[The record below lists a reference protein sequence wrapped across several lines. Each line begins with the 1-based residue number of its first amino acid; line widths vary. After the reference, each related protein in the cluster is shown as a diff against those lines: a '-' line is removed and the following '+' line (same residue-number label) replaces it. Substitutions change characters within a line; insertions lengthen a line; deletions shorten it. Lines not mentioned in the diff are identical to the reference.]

1 MPDGKGKIFEWKGMP
16 EKAQQILGE
25 DFWYEINKMI
35 PKQGPPIDIYKTDE
49 QVVVVVETPGLM
61 SADKL
66 TIRIKG
72 MKLFISGEIP
82 TTYTVTEEEILQR
95 ERFRGSFKREILL
108 PDDIVPDGPIEAQ
121 FKGGLVEIHI
131 PRLTVGDEKEIS
143 INFSE

>member
-1 MPDGKGKIFEWKGMP
+1 MTDGKAKIFEWKGMP

-35 PKQGPPIDIYKTDE
+35 PKQGPPIDVYKTDE
-49 QVVVVVETPGLM
+49 QVVVVVETPGLL

-82 TTYTVTEEEILQR
+82 MTYKVEEEEILQR
-95 ERFRGSFKREILL
+95 ERFNGSFKREIQL
-108 PDDIVPDGPIEAQ
+108 PDDIIPDGPIEAQ
-121 FKGGLVEIHI
+121 FKGGLVEIRI
-131 PRLTVGDEKEIS
+131 PKLAVGDEKEIQ

>member
-66 TIRIKG
+66 AIRIKG

-95 ERFRGSFKREILL
+95 ERFHGSFKREILL

-121 FKGGLVEIHI
+121 FKGGLVEIRI
-131 PRLTVGDEKEIS
+131 PRLAVGDEKEIS